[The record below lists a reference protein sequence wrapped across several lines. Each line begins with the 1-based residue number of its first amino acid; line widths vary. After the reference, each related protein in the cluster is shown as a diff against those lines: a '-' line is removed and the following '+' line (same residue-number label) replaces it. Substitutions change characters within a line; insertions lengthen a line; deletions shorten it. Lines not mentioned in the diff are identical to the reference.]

1 MEIIPSTTFEVEENQ
16 NEKVVGAHPAEE
28 FDPPAIVEEATLD
41 EKEDGRTF
49 NEVLSLVIMPL
60 EEDKSNKDL
69 ILKNPLPVAPK
80 PIFEMSDEELLS
92 NKELLNRIKKLLEAA
107 DNEGMLNVD
116 KVEKRSAQSVKI
128 TSSPEIRNDPLKH
141 SSFDI

>member
-1 MEIIPSTTFEVEENQ
+1 
-16 NEKVVGAHPAEE
+16 
-28 FDPPAIVEEATLD
+28 
-41 EKEDGRTF
+41 
-49 NEVLSLVIMPL
+49 
-60 EEDKSNKDL
+60 
-69 ILKNPLPVAPK
+69 LKNPLPVAPK

>member
-1 MEIIPSTTFEVEENQ
+1 VEIIPSTTFEVEKSQ
-16 NEKVVGAHPAEE
+16 DEKVVGAHPAEE

-60 EEDKSNKDL
+60 EEDKTNKDL
-69 ILKNPLPVAPK
+69 ISMNPLPVAPK
-80 PIFEMSDEELLS
+80 PIFEMTDEELLS

-107 DNEGMLNVD
+107 DNEEMLNVD
-116 KVEKRSAQSVKI
+116 KIEKRSAQSVKI

>member
-1 MEIIPSTTFEVEENQ
+1 MEIIPSTTFEVEKNQ
-16 NEKVVGAHPAEE
+16 DEKVVGAHPAEE

-107 DNEGMLNVD
+107 DNEEMLNVD
-116 KVEKRSAQSVKI
+116 KIEKRSAQSVKI
-128 TSSPEIRNDPLKH
+128 KSSPEIRNDPLKH